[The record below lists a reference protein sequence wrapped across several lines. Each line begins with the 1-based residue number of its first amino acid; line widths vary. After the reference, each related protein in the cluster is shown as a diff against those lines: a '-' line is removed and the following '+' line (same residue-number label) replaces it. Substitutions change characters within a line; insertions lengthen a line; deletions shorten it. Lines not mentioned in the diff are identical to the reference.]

1 MHRRTTAVALD
12 RFLAGESVPARWWL
26 LGGFF
31 TRWTEGCVEWKR
43 WDRMHLG
50 HPARPIAQ
58 QFRGPRRTDQF
69 GCHFARRQLFRLA
82 RRQWGSQ
89 TLDRGEPPSGRFNA
103 LTVELAGPP
112 PFSKRGVHT
121 YHRSDCNRAGI
132 ERRYY
137 GDHRDEFRERLHT
150 SPQYQLPDCA
160 RSTMAN
166 TLSSALGTN
175 ESRSTYSG
183 SLVPSAL
190 RSEQ

>member
-31 TRWTEGCVEWKR
+31 TRWTEGCVGWKR

-103 LTVELAGPP
+103 LTVELAGPHPFQRGEFILITGATAIAPGSNGAITAITVTNSGNGYTP
-112 PFSKRGVHT
+112 PPNISCPIAQDPRWPTH
-121 YHRSDCNRAGI
+121 
-132 ERRYY
+132 
-137 GDHRDEFRERLHT
+137 
-150 SPQYQLPDCA
+150 
-160 RSTMAN
+160 
-166 TLSSALGTN
+166 
-175 ESRSTYSG
+175 
-183 SLVPSAL
+183 
-190 RSEQ
+190 